1 MLPDP
6 YNNLPE
12 NSAQNGLASVNV
24 HVREKAGTPQ
34 RRPGGDPSPLV
45 LPQVT
50 QRSRSCFLPL
60 AESFPNTGPRPLR
73 AFSACP
79 SPTSLIQQQLLSSM
93 ASCSSADF
101 CRRSYQVP
109 FCLLPSLASLPEQ
122 SLKLKKSVP
131 SCQCLVENTLSCRFL
146 AVDDSRL

>member
-24 HVREKAGTPQ
+24 HVREKAGTLQ
-34 RRPGGDPSPLV
+34 RRPGGDSSPLV

-60 AESFPNTGPRPLR
+60 AESIPNTGPRPLR

-79 SPTSLIQQQLLSSM
+79 SPTSLIQQQLLSSI

-109 FCLLPSLASLPEQ
+109 YSLLPSPFSLLLPPSLSRAW
-122 SLKLKKSVP
+122 SLKSLYLPVSALLKTP
-131 SCQCLVENTLSCRFL
+131 CY
-146 AVDDSRL
+146 VDSLL